1 MDEIIGYL
9 TSGFGE
15 GEYGGYDVSG
25 EIDPITGYT
34 DANFVPV
41 DGSDVT
47 ESSVDSFD
55 AYIMS

>member
-25 EIDPITGYT
+25 EIDPISGYT

-41 DGSDVT
+41 D
-47 ESSVDSFD
+47 SVDTSEASADNFD